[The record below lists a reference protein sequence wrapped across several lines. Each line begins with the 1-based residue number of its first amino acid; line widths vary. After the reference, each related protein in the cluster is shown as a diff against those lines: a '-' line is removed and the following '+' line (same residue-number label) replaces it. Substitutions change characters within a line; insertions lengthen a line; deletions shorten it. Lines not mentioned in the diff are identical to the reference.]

1 MLTVSGSGNST
12 ISSVLSG
19 GGGLTLGGGSL
30 ALTSQNTFGGGTIVN
45 GGTLGLYNGG
55 GTGCIRGVLTVN
67 PGAAVELNEDNALGY
82 NGGSN
87 VTAVIVNYGVINNGP
102 GTNNTTTGQGY
113 ITNFILTGGSIT
125 NSGNGNSS
133 TSENG
138 AVNFNTGFGIS
149 SSASSTLSIV
159 TAPINIRSGNFP
171 ITVQHQP
178 GNAVDLLI
186 TGGIYG
192 GGPLTFSGGGVL
204 ALNAINTYTGN
215 TIINGGTLQLNTSN
229 GGSGG
234 ALASPTITVN
244 AGGVLQLN
252 ANNTDVLGYS
262 SGRNA
267 LTINDGIVTNT
278 EPGGVANTGR
288 LTLFNT
294 VTMTGGTLTGTG
306 AGDPANGNAA
316 YQVNASTGFN
326 ATSDANGNPA
336 VVSLTAP
343 AVLGEQT
350 GSTYNVTRGPMSPAA
365 DMIIA
370 SPIALFGSSHGM
382 IKAGNGIL
390 ELTSTNTYT
399 GATVVSAGTLQL
411 GSGAAGQDG
420 SINSTS
426 GVTDN
431 ATLSYDLNGNQS
443 VGYAISGA
451 GGSLTKLGQGQ
462 LTLSGNNSYSGLT
475 TVGAGTLAHWP
486 GGDGRQRRR
495 DDRLRRRMGRFG
507 LRQQRLQP
515 QRRAHRGPR
524 EFPRHRHQRQLERQ
538 RRGPCL
544 ARLEQDDDP

>member
-1 MLTVSGSGNST
+1 M
-12 ISSVLSG
+12 
-19 GGGLTLGGGSL
+19 
-30 ALTSQNTFGGGTIVN
+30 
-45 GGTLGLYNGG
+45 
-55 GTGCIRGVLTVN
+55 
-67 PGAAVELNEDNALGY
+67 
-82 NGGSN
+82 
-87 VTAVIVNYGVINNGP
+87 
-102 GTNNTTTGQGY
+102 
-113 ITNFILTGGSIT
+113 
-125 NSGNGNSS
+125 
-133 TSENG
+133 
-138 AVNFNTGFGIS
+138 
-149 SSASSTLSIV
+149 
-159 TAPINIRSGNFP
+159 
-171 ITVQHQP
+171 
-178 GNAVDLLI
+178 
-186 TGGIYG
+186 
-192 GGPLTFSGGGVL
+192 L

-475 TVGAGTLAHWP
+475 TVGAGTLAIGP
-486 GGDGRQRRR
+486 AGTVGSGGVTIASGAVWDVSAYGSSGYN
-495 DDRLRRRMGRFG
+495 LSGVLTAG
-507 LRQQRLQP
+507 
-515 QRRAHRGPR
+515 R